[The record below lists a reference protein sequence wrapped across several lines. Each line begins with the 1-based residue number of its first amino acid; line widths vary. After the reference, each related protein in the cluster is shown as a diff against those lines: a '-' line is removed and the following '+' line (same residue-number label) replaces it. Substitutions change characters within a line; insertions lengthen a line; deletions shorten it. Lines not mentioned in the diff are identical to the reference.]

1 MANYLLNQL
10 LKTVSSTESDPY
22 NYHPRHPTKD
32 PEYKWSGE
40 RMKRFKSEIPAPD
53 VNYFNAPGDQ
63 PPQAQHD
70 AERGEEEQD
79 AQRGVD
85 EELFHAV
92 QPRRSPPATY
102 SGGVL
107 KFLLVVA
114 LVAVAIYLV
123 VRAAQRGTLRPSRSA
138 PKPQPRAIA
147 PDDDEDFLRDLD
159 RRKVHG
165 EDEDPDSPTR

>member
-1 MANYLLNQL
+1 M
-10 LKTVSSTESDPY
+10 
-22 NYHPRHPTKD
+22 
-32 PEYKWSGE
+32 
-40 RMKRFKSEIPAPD
+40 
-53 VNYFNAPGDQ
+53 
-63 PPQAQHD
+63 
-70 AERGEEEQD
+70 
-79 AQRGVD
+79 
-85 EELFHAV
+85 
-92 QPRRSPPATY
+92 
-102 SGGVL
+102 L

-114 LVAVAIYLV
+114 VVAVAIYLV